1 MRKHRGAILA
11 FASTFILIMFLYGIN
26 STATDNIVHSG
37 NVFTVNVDGS
47 YLSDSMHIIGSIS
60 QSSDDNNY
68 NYIRYDY
75 RLYNDM
81 DIPIKNWTALFD
93 LEDGVIVKDYD
104 GVFVHKVEK
113 TDKENYYLVIPDYD
127 IMDIDSKDSVSFSI
141 TLGSQE
147 GNEFRLTSL
156 SILGTCYEKNIFDIF
171 NVLITILLALWGLL
185 VFIYIYKN
193 FNLKEYR
200 RRQKMDEQIIIQA
213 MDTFVRFVDAKD
225 TYTRGHSKRVA
236 MYAKEIA
243 TRMKLQEDEVQN
255 IYYIGLLHDVGKI
268 SIPDTVLNKPG
279 KLTDEE
285 RLIIQSHT
293 VAGGNM
299 LKNFTSIPGVR
310 EGALYH
316 HERYDGTGYPEGLKG
331 NDIPLYARIICIA
344 DSYDAMSSSRVYR
357 RHLNRDEVIEELKRC
372 TGTQFDPK
380 IVEYMIDMIMDGYV
394 NIVKNEVAKD
404 DEDYKNNAI

>member
-1 MRKHRGAILA
+1 MRKHRSAALA
-11 FASTFILIMFLYGIN
+11 FLSAFIIIMLLYGVNNI
-26 STATDNIVHSG
+26 AADNLVHS
-37 NVFTVNVDGS
+37 NKTFTVNVDGS
-47 YLSDSMHIIGSIS
+47 YLSDSMHIICSMS
-60 QSSDDNNY
+60 ESTDEKY
-68 NYIRYDY
+68 HYTKYDY
-75 RLYNDM
+75 RLFNDM
-81 DIPIKNWTALFD
+81 DITLKNWTALLE

-104 GVFVHKVEK
+104 GVLVHKI
-113 TDKENYYLVIPDYD
+113 DKNEEENIYLVIPDAD
-127 IMDIDSKDSVSFSI
+127 IMDIDSKDSVSFSV
-141 TLGSQE
+141 TLGKKDD
-147 GNEFRLTSL
+147 NDFRLSSL
-156 SILGTCYEKNIFDIF
+156 SILGGYYDRYMFQVI
-171 NVLITILLALWGLL
+171 NVIITIILGLWLLNIILYL
-185 VFIYIYKN
+185 YRN
-193 FNLKEYR
+193 FNLREYR
-200 RRQKMDEQIIIQA
+200 RRQQMDEQIIIQA

-243 TRMKLQEDEVQN
+243 TRMKLEEDEVQN

-293 VAGGNM
+293 TAGGNM

-316 HERYDGTGYPEGLKG
+316 HERFDGTGYPEGLKG
-331 NDIPLYARIICIA
+331 NDIPLYARIICVA

-357 RHLNRDEVIEELKRC
+357 RHLNRDEVIEELRRC

-380 IVEYMIDMIMDGYV
+380 IVKYMIEMIMDGYV

-404 DEDYKNNAI
+404 DDDYKYN

>member
-1 MRKHRGAILA
+1 MRKHRSAALA
-11 FASTFILIMFLYGIN
+11 FLSAFIIIMLLYGVNNI
-26 STATDNIVHSG
+26 AADNLVHS
-37 NVFTVNVDGS
+37 NKTFTVNVDGS
-47 YLSDSMHIIGSIS
+47 YLSDSMHIICSMS
-60 QSSDDNNY
+60 ESTDEKY
-68 NYIRYDY
+68 HYTKYDY
-75 RLYNDM
+75 RLFNDM
-81 DIPIKNWTALFD
+81 DITLKNWTALLE

-104 GVFVHKVEK
+104 GVLVHKI
-113 TDKENYYLVIPDYD
+113 DKNEEENIYLVIPDAD
-127 IMDIDSKDSVSFSI
+127 IMDIDSKDSVSFSV
-141 TLGSQE
+141 TLGKKDD
-147 GNEFRLTSL
+147 NDFRLSSL
-156 SILGTCYEKNIFDIF
+156 SILGGYYDRYMFQVI
-171 NVLITILLALWGLL
+171 NVIITIILGLWLLNIILYL
-185 VFIYIYKN
+185 YRN
-193 FNLKEYR
+193 FNLREYR
-200 RRQKMDEQIIIQA
+200 RRQQMDEQIIIQA

-243 TRMKLQEDEVQN
+243 TRMKLEEDEVQN

-293 VAGGNM
+293 TAGGNM
-299 LKNFTSIPGVR
+299 LKNFTSIHGVR

-316 HERYDGTGYPEGLKG
+316 HERFDGTGYPEGLKG
-331 NDIPLYARIICIA
+331 NDIPLYARIICVA

-357 RHLNRDEVIEELKRC
+357 RHLNRDEVIEELRRC

-380 IVEYMIDMIMDGYV
+380 IVKYMIEMIMDGYV

-404 DEDYKNNAI
+404 DDDYKYN